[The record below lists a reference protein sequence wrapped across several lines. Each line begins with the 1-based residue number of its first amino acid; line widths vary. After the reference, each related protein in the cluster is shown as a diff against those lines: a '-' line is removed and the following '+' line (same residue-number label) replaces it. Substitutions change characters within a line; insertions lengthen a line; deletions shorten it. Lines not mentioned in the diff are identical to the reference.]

1 MRYQPQYGFWIII
14 NAKQLSG
21 WHIQMATLVTHQWK
35 IYHSFLQNRWCLLKA
50 ILHQPDDL
58 MHVYRQLYE
67 TSPTDLMNITETFY
81 HTNLTN
87 FISWPTPLEAL
98 SHQPCIL
105 DVHNWKHVTPVLQ
118 MWWCTLLTALSHQPY
133 RVDDVMHTA
142 KSLSHRSYRCDDM
155 VHNTDSFITPTLQTG
170 WHDVHHWKH

>member
-1 MRYQPQYGFWIII
+1 MHNGFLAGTCRWQPWSRITERSIVHSYRTDDV
-14 NAKQLSG
+14 
-21 WHIQMATLVTHQWK
+21 HWK
-35 IYHSFLQNRWCLLKA
+35 PLP
-50 ILHQPDDL
+50 HQPDDL
-58 MHVYRQLYE
+58 THVYRRLYE
-67 TSPTDLMNITETFY
+67 TNPTDLMNITEKFH

-87 FISWPTPLEAL
+87 LILWPTPLEAL

-142 KSLSHRSYRCDDM
+142 KSLSHRSYRCDDT
-155 VHNTDSFITPTLQTG
+155 VHNTDSSITPILQTG
-170 WHDVHHWKH
+170 WCDAHR